1 MKMKQ
6 VKGAGIRNHVLIGM
20 GVVLFLTL
28 IQIIS
33 PVSADDSITAYCYRG
48 GSSLS
53 LGNVLIFDIS
63 TAARACNNVYYDCK
77 GKCIGCFHDFDYVD
91 YVCVDKSGR
100 TFLR

>member
-1 MKMKQ
+1 MKMKH
-6 VKGAGIRNHVLIGM
+6 VKSSKIRNHILIGM
-20 GVVLFLTL
+20 AIVIFLTL

-33 PVSADDSITAYCYRG
+33 SVSADDSITAYCYRD
-48 GSSLS
+48 SRLS
-53 LGNVLIFDIS
+53 LGSVVIFDTS
-63 TAARACNNVYYDCK
+63 TAATACNNVYYDCK

>member
-28 IQIIS
+28 IPIIS
-33 PVSADDSITAYCYRG
+33 LVSADDSITAYCYRDG
-48 GSSLS
+48 RS
-53 LGNVLIFDIS
+53 LGNVVIFDTS

-91 YVCVDKSGR
+91 YVCVDTSGR

>member
-28 IQIIS
+28 IPIIS
-33 PVSADDSITAYCYRG
+33 LVSADDSITAYCYRDD
-48 GSSLS
+48 SS
-53 LGNVLIFDIS
+53 LGNVVIFDTS
-63 TAARACNNVYYDCK
+63 TAARACNNLYYDCK

-91 YVCVDKSGR
+91 YVCVDTSGR

>member
-33 PVSADDSITAYCYRG
+33 LVSADDSITAYCYRDD
-48 GSSLS
+48 SS
-53 LGNVLIFDIS
+53 LGNVVIFDTS
-63 TAARACNNVYYDCK
+63 TAARACNNLYYDCK

-91 YVCVDKSGR
+91 YVCVDTSGR